1 MLKDQIQ
8 KDYISAFKAKN
19 RLAMET
25 LGMLKSAIQYV
36 EVEAKAKDIELNEQD
51 LIKIIQAEAKKRK
64 EAIDSF
70 TKAGRLESVEEEKKQ
85 LDILSAYL
93 PEPMNQDDIKAIIL
107 TAIASVSASGMDDF
121 GKVMKLVSQEL
132 KGKADGGL
140 IKTMVEELLK
150 K

>member
-19 RLAMET
+19 RLAMDT

-36 EVEAKAKDIELNEQD
+36 EVEAKAKGIELNEQD